1 MCSIV
6 DALQREWER
15 EKKCNQ
21 EKMPKKEYKSDAEKI
36 EKGKFKDG
44 VLIHEQKD
52 IQKWRKKNI
61 MVTKCRTTF
70 NTRHHRS
77 TVPFS
82 CCFLVIINELS

>member
-21 EKMPKKEYKSDAEKI
+21 EKMPKKYKSDAEKI
-36 EKGKFKDG
+36 EKGKFEDG

-52 IQKWRKKNI
+52 LQKRRKKK

-70 NTRHHRS
+70 KTRHRRS